1 MHEERDTLRHFLMSN
16 VKYRGSHY
24 VRVLDMYARIT
35 SVETD
40 KRVLVVEAH
49 SVPGPSSILH
59 KVFRWGKSERISIP
73 LHVLL

>member
-1 MHEERDTLRHFLMSN
+1 MSPNPNQNSNGFAMHEERDTLRHFLMSN
-16 VKYRGSHY
+16 VTYRGSHY

-49 SVPGPSSILH
+49 SVPGP
-59 KVFRWGKSERISIP
+59 IP